1 MQMTDAADKPE
12 LRVTVF
18 SDVICPFCY
27 IGAARLEWLR
37 DDYDLR
43 VNWCFLEIHPETPA
57 AGMPVG
63 QLGYDPQRWQTMM
76 TALAE
81 LAEEDNLVF
90 AEHAFT
96 TNSRQALLLAEAA
109 KEQGREVFYK
119 LHDALFKSFSR
130 DQENIGEVQVLKRLA
145 AEAGMSE
152 ASIERAWTEP
162 RFNERLKQFLVV
174 ARELKVKATPTIFIG
189 EQRLDGAVPLERLR
203 EAARSALVA

>member
-1 MQMTDAADKPE
+1 MQMTDVADKPE

-27 IGAARLEWLR
+27 IGAARLDRLR

-57 AGMPVG
+57 AGMPVS
-63 QLGYDPQRWQTMM
+63 QLGYDPQRWQIMM
-76 TALAE
+76 TALAG
-81 LAEEDNLVF
+81 LAEEDDLVF
-90 AEHAFT
+90 AEHSFT

-119 LHDALFKSFSR
+119 LHDALFRAFFR
-130 DQENIGEVQVLKRLA
+130 DQENIGDVQVLKRLA
-145 AEAGMSE
+145 AEAGMSA
-152 ASIERAWTEP
+152 ASVEQAWTEP

-174 ARELKVKATPTIFIG
+174 AQELKVKATPTIFIG
-189 EQRLDGAVPLERLR
+189 EQRLDGAVPLEQLR
-203 EAARSALVA
+203 EAARLALAV